1 MKLEKRLRLY
11 VITDGRLVDE
21 VEGTEKALK
30 GGATA
35 IQLRMKGEP
44 TRKMIEVGKK
54 LRKLTEEYD
63 ALFFV
68 NDRVDVAMAVDADG
82 AHLGQED
89 MPVETAREIAPE
101 LIIGVSASSVQ
112 EAVEAENGGADYIG
126 AGAVFPTS
134 TKSDA
139 EFLGIEA
146 LEEIVRRVRIP
157 VVAIGGITHENVLE
171 VLRRGAHGV
180 AVISA
185 IMGADDIE
193 GAARRMR
200 EIIDGFFGDEES

>member
-1 MKLEKRLRLY
+1 LKLEKRLRLY